1 MKPRILIVDDEQSIL
16 NSLTHVFRKTY
27 DVHVA
32 NSAEDALTLLQDQ
45 EVEVIISDMRMP
57 NMNGAEFLIQTKC
70 LYPNVESILL
80 TGYSDVSS
88 IRSAIFDGEVFGYLT
103 KPWDK
108 EELRELVAKALL
120 KQQENCAA

>member
-1 MKPRILIVDDEQSIL
+1 MKPRILIVDDEPSIL
-16 NSLTHVFRKTY
+16 NSLKHVFRKTY
-27 DVHVA
+27 EVFVA
-32 NSAEDALTLLQDQ
+32 PSAEEALVFLQTQ
-45 EVEVIISDMRMP
+45 EVEIIISDMRMP

-88 IRSAIFDGEVFGYLT
+88 IRSAIFDGEVFGYLA
-103 KPWDK
+103 KPCDK
-108 EELRELVAKALL
+108 DELRELVSRALT